1 MRTLS
6 QIPSGGKVFIDA
18 NIFVYHFGGD
28 GDISDACTESLLR
41 VEERDV
47 EAFTSTIILSEVLHR
62 LMIVEAVEKYELPL
76 RSIVRY
82 LKEHPDIVM
91 TLEKYSIT
99 PEKIRQ
105 MNVAILAVTLQ
116 DLLDSKGVRDSY
128 GLLTNDSTSISIM
141 NRFGVMD
148 IATNDS
154 DFERVNGLRVWKP
167 LA

>member
-6 QIPSGGKVFIDA
+6 QIPSCSKVFVDA

-28 GDISDACTESLLR
+28 GDISDACTDFLLR
-41 VEERDV
+41 VEEGDV
-47 EAFTSTIILSEVLHR
+47 EAFTSTIILPEILHR

-91 TLEKYSIT
+91 TLEKYSMA

-105 MNVAILAVTLQ
+105 MNVTILTITLQ

-128 GLLTNDSTSISIM
+128 GLLTNDSTSVSIM
-141 NRFGVMD
+141 KRFGITD

>member
-6 QIPSGGKVFIDA
+6 QIPLGSKVFIDA
-18 NIFVYHFGGD
+18 NIFIYHFGGD
-28 GDISDACTESLLR
+28 GNISDACTEFLLR

-62 LMIVEAVEKYELPL
+62 LMIVEAIEKYELPL
-76 RSIVRY
+76 RGIVRY

-91 TLEKYSIT
+91 TLEKYSIA
-99 PEKIRQ
+99 PEKIYQ

-116 DLLDSKGVRDSY
+116 DFLGSRGIRDSY
-128 GLLTNDSTSISIM
+128 GLLTNDSTSVSIM
-141 NRFGVMD
+141 ERFGITD

-154 DFERVNGLRVWKP
+154 DFERVSGVRIWKP

>member
-6 QIPSGGKVFIDA
+6 QIPSGSKVFVDA
-18 NIFVYHFGGD
+18 NIFVYHFGSD
-28 GDISDACTESLLR
+28 GDISDACTEFLLR
-41 VEERDV
+41 VEEREV
-47 EAFTSTIILSEVLHR
+47 EASTSTIILSEVLHR
-62 LMIVEAVEKYELPL
+62 LMIVEAVEKYRLPL
-76 RSIVRY
+76 RGIVRY
-82 LKEHPDIVM
+82 LKEHPDVVM
-91 TLEKYSIT
+91 TLEKYSVA

-105 MNVAILAVTLQ
+105 MSVAISAIMIQ

-128 GLLTNDSTSISIM
+128 GLLTNDSTSVSIM
-141 NRFGVMD
+141 KRFGIAD